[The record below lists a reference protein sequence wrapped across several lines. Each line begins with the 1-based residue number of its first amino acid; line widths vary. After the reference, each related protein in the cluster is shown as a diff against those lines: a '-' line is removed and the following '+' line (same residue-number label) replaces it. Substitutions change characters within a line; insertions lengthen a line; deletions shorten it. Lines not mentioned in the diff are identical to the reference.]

1 MIEVPKLAID
11 LAKRFEGFHRVPKAD
26 PGRAH
31 PYICPAGYWT
41 IGYGRLCDPK
51 HPPISVEEGDVYLAH
66 DLMTAANATLRY
78 CPVLATEPDSRLAAI
93 VDFTFNLGAGRL
105 QTSTL
110 RRRINQRD
118 WLAAGKEL
126 RRWVFGGGKVLPGL
140 VARREAEAAWL
151 LHNPRS

>member
-1 MIEVPKLAID
+1 MEVPQAAID
-11 LAKRFEGFHRVPKAD
+11 LAKRFEGFHRVPKHD

-41 IGYGRLCDPK
+41 IGYGHLCNQS
-51 HPPISVEEGDVYLAH
+51 HPAITENQAEGYLAQ
-66 DLMTAANATLRY
+66 DLQTALRASLRY
-78 CPVLATEPDSRLAAI
+78 CPVLATESEARLAAI

-118 WLAAGKEL
+118 WSAAASEL
-126 RRWVFGGGKVLPGL
+126 QRWIYGGGRPLSGL
-140 VARREAEAAWL
+140 LIRRQHEGML
-151 LHNPRS
+151 ILQSN